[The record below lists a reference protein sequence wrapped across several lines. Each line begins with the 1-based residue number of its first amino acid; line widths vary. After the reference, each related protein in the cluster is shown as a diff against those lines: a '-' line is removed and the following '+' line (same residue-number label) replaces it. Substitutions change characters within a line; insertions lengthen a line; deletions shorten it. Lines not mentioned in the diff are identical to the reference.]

1 MHTQKILLI
10 KKGYNSKLI
19 FFQIF
24 SQKKSKKL
32 IKKINQKNTHRR
44 DKEENF
50 LLWIGT
56 KEKEIKD
63 YKIITK
69 GGFV

>member
-32 IKKINQKNTHRR
+32 IKKIH
-44 DKEENF
+44 
-50 LLWIGT
+50 IGG
-56 KEKEIKD
+56 IKK
-63 YKIITK
+63 KIFYYELEPKKKKLKTIK
-69 GGFV
+69 L